1 MQQVSAFYLL
11 PDPKTALLK
20 MVLHNYVYRRWFH
33 PYRSDIDNLRFICK
47 PIEPRDL
54 PEESVLSRSTIN
66 TLISLNQVI
75 CDTTERGRDVY
86 SLIPHR
92 ARQDGVDYKNHI
104 LQPLFRA
111 LLAIICS
118 KGYNKEDSKHI
129 GPLPVVLVSTG
140 IEDGISALIEFDSI
154 KDKILGYVEGINGKA
169 VETTL
174 EVAVDF
180 VMGREAREAKVFGLQ
195 PDPVSVWRA
204 HPSTIEMWEKL
215 EGDQPLFGPSSRYMD
230 VKKWTSWQGTG
241 EQNDRWIMDQYEK
254 REFRNYER
262 REAREAARLEE
273 SKGL

>member
-1 MQQVSAFYLL
+1 
-11 PDPKTALLK
+11 
-20 MVLHNYVYRRWFH
+20 MVLHNYVYRRWFR
-33 PYRSDIDNLRFICK
+33 PYQSEIDHMRFICK

-54 PEESVLSRSTIN
+54 PEESVPSRSTIT
-66 TLISLNQVI
+66 TLISLNKAI
-75 CDTTERGRDVY
+75 CDKTERRRHVY
-86 SLIPHR
+86 RLIRHR
-92 ARQDGVDYKNHI
+92 ARRDGVDYKNHI

-111 LLAIICS
+111 LLVIICS

-140 IEDGISALIEFDSI
+140 IEDGLSAPIKFDSI
-154 KDKILGYVEGINGKA
+154 KDKILGYVEGMNRKA

-180 VMGREAREAKVFGLQ
+180 VMGLEAREVEVFGLQ
-195 PDPVSVWRA
+195 PDPVLVWRA
-204 HPSTIEMWEKL
+204 HPSVIEMWEKL
-215 EGDQPLFGPSSRYMD
+215 EGDQPLFGPSSWYMD

-254 REFRNYER
+254 WAFRNHDR
-262 REAREAARLEE
+262 WEARKAARLEE